1 MSLIQKELKEVSTT
15 VKSLS
20 NDIANLQ
27 KNTAGIPD
35 MNTQLTQL
43 QTSLNNLQTD
53 NVKANE
59 ALKETNTRVEI
70 LEEENV
76 MLRHNLADLQSKI
89 RRETN
94 LDEKQL
100 EEKVEKHI
108 RRQNDKCSLL
118 IEGVPESQNE
128 DVKKIAQQ
136 IAFDAKVQLHTTEYT
151 EAYRLGKFNAKE
163 KRPRSI
169 KITLTSRSQRNL
181 IYRNRLTIKLNPAC
195 SQIWINECLDELQKR
210 NRAEIRA
217 VVDLATSL
225 GKEARAVAET
235 AIISGIRYDHPVL
248 HTLPKN
254 LSLERAFTREIDN
267 RLYFNSEHSVLSSFF
282 PIDIEYNNKTYKNL
296 EQGYQHTRAEQA
308 KNMEVAQAIMANPDP
323 RNCKAQGRKIEN
335 NEDWNGL
342 RDEVMQKMIDIK
354 AKNPRVREFLLST
367 DDKTLIEATGDSYW
381 ACGATFRSKKV

>member
-1 MSLIQKELKEVSTT
+1 MPGKPDKPSGTETLNPEMEKMTPDEKLNILLTRTEGVSSIQKELKEVSTT

-20 NDIANLQ
+20 NDIAYLQ
-27 KNTAGIPD
+27 KNTVGIPD

-43 QTSLNNLQTD
+43 QVSLNNLQTD

-59 ALKETNTRVEI
+59 ALKETNTRVKV

-108 RRQNDKCSLL
+108 SRQNDKCSLL

-136 IAFDAKVQLHTTEYT
+136 IAFDARVQLHTTEIT

-169 KITLTSRSQRNL
+169 KITLTSRNQRNL

-195 SQIWINECLDELQKR
+195 SQIWINECLDELQKC

-217 VVDLATSL
+217 VEDLATSL
-225 GKEARAVAET
+225 GKEARAIAET
-235 AIISGIRYDHPVL
+235 AIISGIRCDHHVL
-248 HTLPKN
+248 HTLP
-254 LSLERAFTREIDN
+254 
-267 RLYFNSEHSVLSSFF
+267 
-282 PIDIEYNNKTYKNL
+282 
-296 EQGYQHTRAEQA
+296 
-308 KNMEVAQAIMANPDP
+308 
-323 RNCKAQGRKIEN
+323 
-335 NEDWNGL
+335 
-342 RDEVMQKMIDIK
+342 
-354 AKNPRVREFLLST
+354 
-367 DDKTLIEATGDSYW
+367 
-381 ACGATFRSKKV
+381 